1 MLNHENGRRDPG
13 ANGPSPDNQSG
24 VDKGYTVRYEPW
36 QTPLYRENIKA
47 QEEPSFGAYNARTAQ
62 VPTPPKKKRSR
73 MPLKIA
79 ALLLACAIVSGAAA
93 YGGARLAWGQK
104 DSNYPPPPS
113 PLVPAQSQSGGDTT
127 NTTPIYTGEVL
138 SPERIYDMAVTQ
150 VVGVNTD
157 VQTNIFGQK
166 TARAVSG
173 SGFIV
178 SEDGYIVT
186 NYHVI
191 AYAAEY
197 GYDLTVMLRDG
208 STYPAKI
215 IGFEKDVDLAV
226 IKIDVSG
233 LSPVTIGNNDDM
245 RVGETVYA
253 VGNPLG
259 ELDYTMTSGIVSA
272 LDRIINVDS
281 STRINMFQFDA
292 AVNSGNSGGPVYNSR
307 GEVVGIVAA
316 KYKLTGVEG
325 LGFAIPINDVVDIVN
340 QLMTS
345 GFISGKP
352 AMGISVR
359 TITPEAAEY
368 YNRVVGAG
376 VEAVTPGSAADRAG
390 IKVGDIIIKLGE
402 YEITSTEDLIFYK
415 LKYKAGDTASITVN
429 RGKEELV
436 LEITFDEEG
445 VTPTANMSLTGQ

>member
-1 MLNHENGRRDPG
+1 
-13 ANGPSPDNQSG
+13 
-24 VDKGYTVRYEPW
+24 
-36 QTPLYRENIKA
+36 
-47 QEEPSFGAYNARTAQ
+47 
-62 VPTPPKKKRSR
+62 
-73 MPLKIA
+73 
-79 ALLLACAIVSGAAA
+79 
-93 YGGARLAWGQK
+93 
-104 DSNYPPPPS
+104 
-113 PLVPAQSQSGGDTT
+113 
-127 NTTPIYTGEVL
+127 
-138 SPERIYDMAVTQ
+138 
-150 VVGVNTD
+150 
-157 VQTNIFGQK
+157 
-166 TARAVSG
+166 
-173 SGFIV
+173 
-178 SEDGYIVT
+178 
-186 NYHVI
+186 
-191 AYAAEY
+191 
-197 GYDLTVMLRDG
+197 MLRDG

-368 YNRVVGAG
+368 YYRVVGAG

-415 LKYKAGDTASITVN
+415 RKYKAGDTASITVN

>member
-1 MLNHENGRRDPG
+1 
-13 ANGPSPDNQSG
+13 
-24 VDKGYTVRYEPW
+24 
-36 QTPLYRENIKA
+36 
-47 QEEPSFGAYNARTAQ
+47 
-62 VPTPPKKKRSR
+62 
-73 MPLKIA
+73 
-79 ALLLACAIVSGAAA
+79 
-93 YGGARLAWGQK
+93 
-104 DSNYPPPPS
+104 
-113 PLVPAQSQSGGDTT
+113 VPAQSQSGGDTT

-415 LKYKAGDTASITVN
+415 RKYKAGDTASITVN